1 MQPLFQRLAKF
12 VPPASSVDRFERM
25 RSTVG
30 ALFGLVISGTC
41 SFLLLGD
48 SPAAIWL
55 VAPMGA
61 SAVLLFA
68 VPASPL
74 AQPWSIMGGN
84 VIAALIGVTCAKL
97 IGAPILAAGIAGA
110 LAIGAMFALRCLH
123 PPSGAVAL
131 TAVLGGPAIH
141 AMGYGFVVTPVAL
154 NSFLLLLTALFF
166 NNVTGRR
173 YPHVAMTET
182 VQQHETKESV
192 PAVRFGITTDD
203 IDTVLARYNQVLD
216 ISRDDLEQILHDTE
230 RQVYLRRFGVT
241 RCGDVMSR
249 DVVHVEFSTELQI
262 AWQLLQQHHLKVLPV
277 LDRARRVIGMIDAT
291 DIVRHAQLHD
301 VERLSMRLKNF
312 LRPSYHSHSIK
323 PEVVGQIMQKTMPT
337 VSEDQPIIDLVK
349 SMSGGAVHSV
359 AVIDATHRL
368 VGVVTQSNLIAALYE
383 SNLQSVSTPSQTAV
397 KQPGAWSV

>member
-1 MQPLFQRLAKF
+1 MQSLLIQLKKF
-12 VPPASSVDRFERM
+12 IPAASAVDRFERM

-30 ALFGLVISGTC
+30 ALFGLVIAGAC
-41 SFLLLGD
+41 SFLLLGN

-97 IGAPILAAGIAGA
+97 IGAPILAAGFAGA

-131 TAVLGGPAIH
+131 TAVLGGPAVH
-141 AMGYGFVVTPVAL
+141 AMGYSFVLTPVAV

-173 YPHVAMTET
+173 YPHVAVTET
-182 VQQHETKESV
+182 AQQHETKDIT
-192 PAVRFGITTDD
+192 PTARIGITTED

-216 ISRDDLEQILHDTE
+216 ISRDDLEKILQDTE

-249 DVVHVEFSTELQI
+249 DVVHVEFSTELQV

-277 LDRARRVIGMIDAT
+277 LDRSRRVIGMIDSS
-291 DIVRHAQLHD
+291 DILRHAQLND
-301 VERLSMRLKNF
+301 IDRLSVRLKNF
-312 LRPSYHSHSIK
+312 LRPSYLSHSVK
-323 PEVVGQIMQKTMPT
+323 PEVVGQIMQKNMP
-337 VSEDQPIIDLVK
+337 SADENQPVIDLVK
-349 SMSGGAVHSV
+349 SMSDGAVHSV
-359 AVIDATHRL
+359 AVIDEKRRL
-368 VGVVTQSNLIAALYE
+368 VGVLTQSDLIAALYE
-383 SNLQSVSTPSQTAV
+383 GNLQSVSTLQPTLA
-397 KQPGAWSV
+397 KQRIA